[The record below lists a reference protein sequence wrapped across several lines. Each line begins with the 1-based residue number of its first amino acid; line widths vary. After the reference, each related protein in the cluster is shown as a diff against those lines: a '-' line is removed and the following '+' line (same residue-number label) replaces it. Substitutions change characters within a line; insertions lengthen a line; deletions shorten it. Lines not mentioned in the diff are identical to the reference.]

1 MTMAALLCQKIKT
14 NQRLR
19 LLPVVVFWF
28 AAWFFLGQPSQVQA
42 EPYLRVCKNGVIYYY
57 FDNKEINSPH
67 QSFRTP
73 PRFRVKAP
81 QVARK
86 LAPQELETLIQEASR
101 SHNVPPSLVKAVI
114 RVESNFNPSATS
126 PKGAQGLMQLMPGTA
141 DDLLVA
147 NPYDPRENISGGV
160 RYLRMLLDR
169 FNNRLHLALAAYNA
183 GPQRVSQRLE
193 VPPIPETQGFVY
205 DVCTN
210 FMKYSKESPTP
221 PPAPAVG
228 PPGRLQGSV
237 ASPKLRYQEALQAD

>member
-1 MTMAALLCQKIKT
+1 MTMVALLCKNLKI
-14 NQRLR
+14 NRR
-19 LLPVVVFWF
+19 MRFFPVVLLWF
-28 AAWFFLGQPSQVQA
+28 AAWFFLGQSSQVQA
-42 EPYLRVCKNGVIYYY
+42 DPYLRVCKNGVIYYY
-57 FDNKEINSPH
+57 FDNKEVNSPQ

-81 QVARK
+81 PVARK
-86 LAPQELETLIQEASR
+86 LAPQELEALIQEASR

-141 DDLLVA
+141 DDLMVA

-193 VPPIPETQGFVY
+193 VPAIPETQGFVS
-205 DVCTN
+205 DVCTE
-210 FMKYSKESPTP
+210 FLKYSGDQ
-221 PPAPAVG
+221 PAPHA
-228 PPGRLQGSV
+228 P
-237 ASPKLRYQEALQAD
+237 QEGVSR

>member
-1 MTMAALLCQKIKT
+1 MI
-14 NQRLR
+14 
-19 LLPVVVFWF
+19 WF
-28 AAWFFLGQPSQVQA
+28 AAWFFLGNPEQVQA
-42 EPYLRVCKNGVIYYY
+42 DPYLRVCKNGVIYYY
-57 FDNKEINSPH
+57 FSNKEVNSPP

-81 QVARK
+81 PVARK

-101 SHNVPPSLVKAVI
+101 THNMPPSLVKAVI
-114 RVESNFNPSATS
+114 RVESNFSPSATS

-183 GPQRVSQRLE
+183 GPERVSRRLE

-205 DVCTN
+205 DVCTE
-210 FMKYSKESPTP
+210 FLKYSGDQ
-221 PPAPAVG
+221 PAP
-228 PPGRLQGSV
+228 
-237 ASPKLRYQEALQAD
+237 K

>member
-14 NQRLR
+14 NQGLR
-19 LLPVVVFWF
+19 VLPVVLLWL
-28 AAWFFLGQPSQVQA
+28 AAWFFLGHPTQVQA

-57 FDNKEINSPH
+57 FSNQEVNSPQ

-81 QVARK
+81 PVARK
-86 LAPQELETLIQEASR
+86 LAPQEIESLIHEASR

-169 FNNRLHLALAAYNA
+169 FNNRLPLALAAYNA
-183 GPQRVSQRLE
+183 GPQRVSQRQE
-193 VPPIPETQGFVY
+193 VPAIPETQGFVS
-205 DVCTN
+205 DVCTE
-210 FMKYSKESPTP
+210 FLKYSGK
-221 PPAPAVG
+221 PPAP
-228 PPGRLQGSV
+228 R
-237 ASPKLRYQEALQAD
+237 

>member
-1 MTMAALLCQKIKT
+1 MTMVALLGKNLEINRIT
-14 NQRLR
+14 RLF
-19 LLPVVVFWF
+19 PVVTFWL
-28 AAWFFLGQPSQVQA
+28 AASLFLGHSSPVQA
-42 EPYLRVCKNGVIYYY
+42 EPYLRVSKNGVIYYY
-57 FDNKEINSPH
+57 FDNKEINSTP
-67 QSFRTP
+67 QSFRTS

-81 QVARK
+81 PIARK
-86 LAPQELETLIQEASR
+86 LAPMEIEALVQEASR

-183 GPQRVSQRLE
+183 GPQRVSQHQE
-193 VPPIPETQGFVY
+193 VPSIPETQGFVS

-210 FMKYSKESPTP
+210 FLKYSKESPTP
-221 PPAPAVG
+221 PPAPA
-228 PPGRLQGSV
+228 
-237 ASPKLRYQEALQAD
+237 ASPPR

>member
-1 MTMAALLCQKIKT
+1 MKMVALLVKNLKSNRII
-14 NQRLR
+14 RFF
-19 LLPVVVFWF
+19 PVVMIWF
-28 AAWFFLGQPSQVQA
+28 AAWFFLGHPEQVQA
-42 EPYLRVCKNGVIYYY
+42 DPYLRVCKNGVIYYY
-57 FDNKEINSPH
+57 FANKEVNSPP
-67 QSFRTP
+67 QSFRSP

-81 QVARK
+81 PVARK
-86 LAPQELETLIQEASR
+86 LAPRELETLIQEASR

-183 GPQRVSQRLE
+183 GPQRVSQRYE

-205 DVCTN
+205 DVCTE
-210 FMKYSKESPTP
+210 FLKYSGDHTALP
-221 PPAPAVG
+221 V
-228 PPGRLQGSV
+228 PPGGVSR
-237 ASPKLRYQEALQAD
+237 

>member
-1 MTMAALLCQKIKT
+1 MKMVALLVENLKSNRII
-14 NQRLR
+14 RFF
-19 LLPVVVFWF
+19 PVVMIWF

-42 EPYLRVCKNGVIYYY
+42 DPYLRVCKNGVIYYY
-57 FDNKEINSPH
+57 FSNQEVNSP
-67 QSFRTP
+67 QPSFRNP

-81 QVARK
+81 PVARK
-86 LAPQELETLIQEASR
+86 LAPQELELLVQEASR
-101 SHNVPPSLVKAVI
+101 NHNVPPSLVKAVI

-193 VPPIPETQGFVY
+193 VPPIPETQGFVS
-205 DVCTN
+205 DVCTE
-210 FMKYSKESPTP
+210 FLKYSGESPTP
-221 PPAPAVG
+221 PPAPAAA
-228 PPGRLQGSV
+228 PPSRWRPL
-237 ASPKLRYQEALQAD
+237 